1 MRGRALIAVVAGA
14 LVSLGGPATGTAVAD
29 TEAVA
34 PPGCSVGYLC
44 VWSGPNFTGLPGR
57 IAERTSIPNWSALSG
72 PDCPA
77 GDWSSCARSFYNNAV
92 VCTADLWS
100 APNYSG
106 TRLSLSRGTGIT
118 NPPTAPRVFSNS
130 WRC

>member
-1 MRGRALIAVVAGA
+1 MAGA

-44 VWSGPNFTGLPGR
+44 VWSGPNFTGVLGR
-57 IAERTSIPNWSALSG
+57 IPERTSIPNWSAQISA
-72 PDCPA
+72 DCPA
-77 GDWSSCARSFYNNAV
+77 GNWSDCARSVYNNAV
-92 VCTADLWS
+92 VCTAELWS

-106 TRLSLSRGTGIT
+106 SKLSLSRGSALV
-118 NPPTAPRVFSNS
+118 NPPSTLRVSSNS